1 MKVEVRDQICG
12 DGKTTDVLNEI
23 KDKFKNGCE
32 DKYVIITPY
41 LSECHDI
48 AGTKPIED
56 DEYQRPV
63 RDDDGSVKYYPDE
76 RNLSELR
83 FKHPSFNNKEG
94 SKAASLRFLMS
105 NRNNIVSTHSLFTN
119 IKLDTLLNAEDYTL
133 IVDEAL
139 DIFSVCDLLP
149 RKETN
154 KLLKKDVLTLRDD
167 GQTLKF
173 DRKFFGNPEKYTD
186 EDAVK
191 DTRYEELAVLCDNHQ
206 LLLVNGNV
214 LLWELSAELLK
225 KFKKV
230 IILTYLFEGR
240 EMSVYLKKH
249 NIPYE
254 VKKGSKGGKDIA
266 GLIELIEDD
275 KLNLVGEDYYA
286 LSSTK
291 TKKPIVSDTPPVKE
305 DFDDYQEYLREMAK
319 FESQSI
325 INKRKLLSAT
335 EANDVLRKNLKNVM
349 ENVWGAKSA
358 DRYFTCLSANKV
370 KIANTRYNKNWI
382 AFSTKAV
389 NNLAHTHH
397 VAFLMN
403 VFMMPYIKEVCNNG
417 DFTVDEDLVSLS
429 HLVQFIFRSAIR
441 NSEPIKVYVP
451 SSRMRG
457 LLKDYL
463 NGKYD

>member
-32 DKYVIITPY
+32 DRYVIITPY

-56 DEYQRPV
+56 DEYQRPI
-63 RDDDGSVKYYPDE
+63 RDDDGSVKYFPNE

-105 NRNNIVSTHSLFTN
+105 NKNNIVSTHSLFTN
-119 IKLDTLLNAEDYTL
+119 IKLDTLLNAEVYTL
-133 IVDEAL
+133 IIDEAI

-154 KLLKKDVLTLRDD
+154 KLLKKDVLTLRED
-167 GQTLKF
+167 GQTLNF

-186 EDAVK
+186 EDPVK
-191 DTRYEELAVLCDNHQ
+191 DTRYEEVAVLCDNHQ

-249 NIPYE
+249 NIPYSI
-254 VKKGSKGGKDIA
+254 KKGSKGGKDIA
-266 GLIELIEDD
+266 HLIDLVEDN
-275 KLNLVGEDYYA
+275 KLNSIGDDYYA

-291 TKKPIVSDTPPVKE
+291 TKKPKMSDAAPVKE
-305 DFDDYQEYLREMAK
+305 DFDNYRDYIKEKSIFDSQTKAK
-319 FESQSI
+319 
-325 INKRKLLSAT
+325 NKKLLSVT
-335 EANDVLRKNLKNVM
+335 EVNDVLRKNLKNVM
-349 ENVWGAKSA
+349 ENLWAAKSA
-358 DRYFTCLSANKV
+358 DRYFTCLSSNMV
-370 KIANTRYNKNWI
+370 KIANKRYNKNWI

-389 NNLAHTHH
+389 NNLSHTHH

-417 DFTVDEDLVSLS
+417 KFSVDEDLVSLS
-429 HLVQFIFRSAIR
+429 HLVQFIFRSALR
-441 NSEPIKVYVP
+441 NGEPIKLYIP
-451 SSRMRG
+451 SSRMRN

-463 NGKYD
+463 EGKYD

>member
-12 DGKTTDVLNEI
+12 DGKTTDILNEI
-23 KDKFKNGCE
+23 KDKYNNGCN
-32 DKYVIITPY
+32 DKYIFITPY
-41 LSECHDI
+41 LSECHEV

-56 DEYQRPV
+56 DEYQRPI
-63 RDDDGSVKYYPDE
+63 RDDNGFVIYYDSA
-76 RNLSELR
+76 RNLSELK
-83 FKHPSFNNKEG
+83 FKHPDFNNKEG

-105 NRNNIVSTHSLFTN
+105 NRKNIVSTHSLFTN
-119 IKLDTLLNAEDYTL
+119 IKLDTLVNAEDYTL

-139 DIFSVCDLLP
+139 DIFSVCSLLP
-149 RKETN
+149 RKETD
-154 KLLKKDVLTLRDD
+154 KLLKKDVLTLRED

-191 DTRYEELAVLCDNHQ
+191 DTRYEEVAVLCDNHQ

-214 LLWELSAELLK
+214 LLWELSAELLN
-225 KFKKV
+225 KFRKV

-249 NIPYE
+249 DIPYE
-254 VKKGSKGGKDIA
+254 VKKGAKGGKDVSHLVEI
-266 GLIELIEDD
+266 LEDD
-275 KLNLVGEDYYA
+275 KLNSIGEDYFS

-291 TKKPIVSDTPPVKE
+291 TKKPTNSGSPPVKE
-305 DFDDYQEYLREMAK
+305 DYEDYRDYLNHKFLFDVVSK
-319 FESQSI
+319 S
-325 INKRKLLSAT
+325 NKQKTLSAKDI
-335 EANDVLRKNLKNVM
+335 NDVLRKNLKNVM
-349 ENVWGAKSA
+349 ENVWSAKSK
-358 DRYFTCLSANKV
+358 DRYFTCLSANKTT
-370 KIANTRYNKNWI
+370 IANTRYNKNWL

-389 NNLAHTHH
+389 NNLSHTHH
-397 VAFLMN
+397 IAFLMN

-417 DFTVDEDLVSLS
+417 DYTVDEDLVSLS
-429 HLVQFIFRSAIR
+429 HLVQFMFRSALRSGESVKI
-441 NSEPIKVYVP
+441 YVP